1 MTPLYGSSDRQR
13 EAGIIEHGEIEAHRS
28 PWRRDYARLIHSSAF
43 RRLQGKTQVFPGHE
57 SDFFRNRL
65 THSLEVA
72 QIAKSIAIRLN
83 ATHPLFKAKNQ
94 KIDPDL
100 VEFAGMAHDLGHPPF
115 GHNGEEALDECMRE
129 HGGFEGNAQTLHI
142 LSKLEKKTT
151 HNDPEDFQ
159 PFHDDGRDRRAG
171 LNLTYRSLAS
181 ILKYDEAI
189 PMTSDHRGRGKT
201 KKVVKGYYEEER
213 DLVVRIKEAVVG
225 DGSYQDFKT
234 IECSIMDIA
243 DDIAYSTYD
252 LEDIFKSGFLRPLDL
267 FVLDKEIY
275 ANVVKTINERL
286 AKQYKDTP
294 KIVTEKNVYQVLTY
308 VFEEIFFVSRAG
320 ERLVKRKDVTKEE
333 KKMAFATESHSWS
346 KLMAEDGY
354 HRTDF
359 TASLIQLFLEGV
371 EVLKDPSHPQLHKA
385 RLTID
390 TFVAV
395 ETLKNITY
403 QAIIRSPTLQ
413 VVEFRGKDIIK
424 KIFRAIV
431 TDDGDRLL
439 PTDFRKIYQKATTE
453 SQKRRVVCDF
463 IAGMTDRYAIE
474 FYSRLFGANGLTM
487 HKPF

>member
-1 MTPLYGSSDRQR
+1 MKPLYSAPDRQR
-13 EAGIIEHGEIEAHRS
+13 VGGVVEHGEPEPHRS

-43 RRLQGKTQVFPGHE
+43 RRLQGKTQVFPGDE

-83 ATHPLFKAKNQ
+83 ASSQHFKHKNQ
-94 KIDPDL
+94 KIEPDI
-100 VEFAGMAHDLGHPPF
+100 VEFAGLAHDLGHPPF

-142 LSKLEKKTT
+142 LAKLEKKAT
-151 HNDPEDFQ
+151 DREIEDFE
-159 PFHDDGRDRRAG
+159 PFDVEGADHRAG

-181 ILKYDEAI
+181 ILKYDQII
-189 PMTSDHRGRGKT
+189 PIKSDDRPPGK
-201 KKVVKGYYEEER
+201 KQEVVKGYYESESE
-213 DLVVRIKEAVVG
+213 LVKTIKESVLS
-225 DGSYQDFKT
+225 DSDISEFKT

-252 LEDIFKSGFLRPLDL
+252 LEDIFKSGFMKPLDL
-267 FVLDKEIY
+267 FDLDPAIY
-275 ANVVKTINERL
+275 RKVVETINKRL
-286 AKQYKDTP
+286 KKQYKEHNKTVDAEL
-294 KIVTEKNVYQVLTY
+294 VLQVLTQ
-308 VFEEIFFVSRAG
+308 VFGDMFSVSEKGEEVVLNAEIS
-320 ERLVKRKDVTKEE
+320 DNE
-333 KKMAFATESHSWS
+333 KKMAFAAEAQKWS
-346 KLMAEDGY
+346 RLVAENGY

-359 TASLIQLFLEGV
+359 TSKLIQLFIEGV
-371 EVLKDPSHPQLHKA
+371 RVEKHPTHPQLHQAK
-385 RLTID
+385 LDID
-390 TFVAV
+390 TFIAV

-403 QAIIRSPTLQ
+403 EVIIRSPTLQ

-424 KIFRAIV
+424 KIFNAIV
-431 TDDGDRLL
+431 EDEGDRLL
-439 PTDFRKIYQKATTE
+439 PADFRRIYALKTE
-453 SQKRRVVCDF
+453 ESDKRRVVCDF